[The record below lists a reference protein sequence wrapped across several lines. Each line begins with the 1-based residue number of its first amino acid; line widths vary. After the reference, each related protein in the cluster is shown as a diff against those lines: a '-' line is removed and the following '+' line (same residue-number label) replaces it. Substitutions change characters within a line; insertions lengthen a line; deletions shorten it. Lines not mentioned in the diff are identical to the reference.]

1 MRRLMLVTA
10 LCFTATG
17 IAGLAQAEEPKD
29 AAARLF
35 REGSDAYARKDFR
48 EAAADFESAYHTIPR
63 GAAVYNAG
71 LAWEGADELAR
82 AADDYAAAVGSSDAS
97 PAQRSDAA
105 SKLKA
110 LEARVGRLVVTGPA
124 DARVTLDDGAD
135 AGLPLAVHL
144 SPGHHTLAIAY
155 TGGVTRT
162 RGLEARAGEEQ
173 VVRLEEPSA
182 ATAEEPKE
190 DRHEPKHGQSS
201 AADDGAA
208 TRRTLAWVA
217 AGGAVVA
224 SGLAFA
230 FYETGLSALNKYEG
244 TKDMDGSS
252 GAQATNDKTAEQV
265 SWGVAGALAVTA
277 VVLYLT
283 SSGSPSTSATTSL
296 QVGPTGAQLHLS
308 F

>member
-1 MRRLMLVTA
+1 
-10 LCFTATG
+10 
-17 IAGLAQAEEPKD
+17 
-29 AAARLF
+29 
-35 REGSDAYARKDFR
+35 
-48 EAAADFESAYHTIPR
+48 
-63 GAAVYNAG
+63 
-71 LAWEGADELAR
+71 
-82 AADDYAAAVGSSDAS
+82 
-97 PAQRSDAA
+97 
-105 SKLKA
+105 
-110 LEARVGRLVVTGPA
+110 
-124 DARVTLDDGAD
+124 VTLDDGAD

-155 TGGVTRT
+155 AGGVTRS
-162 RGLEARAGEEQ
+162 RSLEARAGEEQ
-173 VVRLEEPSA
+173 VVRLDEPA
-182 ATAEEPKE
+182 AAAADEPKD
-190 DRHEPKHGQSS
+190 DRHEPKRAGASS
-201 AADDGAA
+201 GDDGAA

-230 FYETGLSALNKYEG
+230 FYETGLSALNTYLKNG
-244 TKDMDGSS
+244 DGSA

-283 SSGSPSTSATTSL
+283 SSGSSPAPATTSL

>member
-1 MRRLMLVTA
+1 MLVTV
-10 LCFTATG
+10 LCFAAAGTAG
-17 IAGLAQAEEPKD
+17 AARAEEPKD
-29 AAARLF
+29 VAARLF
-35 REGSDAYARKDFR
+35 HEGSEAYARKDFR
-48 EAAADFESAYHTIPR
+48 EAARAFESAYHTIPR

-71 LAWEGADELAR
+71 LAWEGAEELAR
-82 AADDYAAAVGSSDAS
+82 AADDYAAAVGSSDAT

-105 SKLKA
+105 SRLKA

-124 DARVTLDDGAD
+124 DTRVTLDDGAD

-155 TGGVTRT
+155 ASGATRS
-162 RGLEARAGEEQ
+162 RGLEARAGGEQ
-173 VVRLEEPSA
+173 VVRLDEPA
-182 ATAEEPKE
+182 AAAAEEPKE
-190 DRHEPKHGQSS
+190 DRHEKRGGAS
-201 AADDGAA
+201 ATDDGAA

-244 TKDMDGSS
+244 TGNTDGSS

>member
-1 MRRLMLVTA
+1 MRRLIPVTA
-10 LCFTATG
+10 LCFTAG
-17 IAGLAQAEEPKD
+17 IAGMAQAEEPKE

-35 REGSDAYARKDFR
+35 RAGTDAYARKDFR

-71 LAWEGADELAR
+71 LAWEGAEELTR

-124 DARVTLDDGAD
+124 DARVTVDDGAD

-155 TGGVTRT
+155 ASGASRS

-173 VVRLEEPSA
+173 VVRLDEPA
-182 ATAEEPKE
+182 AAAADEPRE
-190 DRHEPKHGQSS
+190 DRHEPKRGQSS

-230 FYETGLSALNKYEG
+230 FYETGLSALNKYEPG
-244 TKDMDGSS
+244 DVDGSS
-252 GAQATNDKTAEQV
+252 RAQAVNDRTAEQV
-265 SWGVAGALAVTA
+265 SWVVAGAFAVTA

-283 SSGSPSTSATTSL
+283 SSGSSPAPATTSL

>member
-1 MRRLMLVTA
+1 MRRLILVTA

-17 IAGLAQAEEPKD
+17 IAGMAQAEEPKE

-35 REGSDAYARKDFR
+35 REGTDAYARKDFR

-105 SKLKA
+105 SRLKA

-155 TGGVTRT
+155 ASGVTRS
-162 RGLEARAGEEQ
+162 RGLDARAGEEQ
-173 VVRLEEPSA
+173 VVRLDEAA
-182 ATAEEPKE
+182 ATAADEPKD
-190 DRHEPKHGQSS
+190 DRHEPKRAESS

-230 FYETGLSALNKYEG
+230 FYETGLAALNKYEPA
-244 TKDMDGSS
+244 DSDRSFR
-252 GAQATNDKTAEQV
+252 AQAVSDQTAEQV

-283 SSGSPSTSATTSL
+283 SSGSQSTSPTTSL
-296 QVGPTGAQLHLS
+296 RVGPTGAQLHLS